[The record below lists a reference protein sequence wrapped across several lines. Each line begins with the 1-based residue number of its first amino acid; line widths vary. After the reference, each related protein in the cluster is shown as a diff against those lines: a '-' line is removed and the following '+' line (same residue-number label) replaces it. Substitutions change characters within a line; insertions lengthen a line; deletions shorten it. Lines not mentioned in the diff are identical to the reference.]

1 MSLDGL
7 ECTVASFRSRPAHE
21 GTTLR
26 LELQGEVDLD
36 ATEAIGS
43 VLKRAHAAAQELGAK
58 SVVLDLTKLEFV
70 NSSGIKHFVT
80 WIRNASELAEPA
92 AYDIKLVSNPLLPWQ
107 RRSLEALR
115 CFNPK
120 LVTIQTAQP
129 S

>member
-7 ECTVASFRSRPAHE
+7 ECAVASFRSHPHHE
-21 GTTLR
+21 GQTLR
-26 LELQGEVDLD
+26 VRLEGEVDLD
-36 ATEAIGS
+36 AIDAIS
-43 VLKRAHAAAQELGAK
+43 QVLKRAHAAAQELGAK
-58 SVVLDLTKLEFV
+58 QVVLDLTKLEFV

-80 WIRNASELAEPA
+80 WIRSASELTEPA

-120 LVTIQTAQP
+120 LVTVETAQP

>member
-7 ECTVASFRSRPAHE
+7 DCAVASFRSLPTHD
-21 GTTLR
+21 GNTLR

-36 ATEAIGS
+36 ATEAIGA
-43 VLKRAHAAAQELGAK
+43 VLKRTHAAAQELGAK
-58 SVVLDLTKLEFV
+58 SVVVDLTKLEFV

-92 AYDIKLVSNPLLPWQ
+92 AYEIKLVSNPLLPWQ

-120 LVTIQTAQP
+120 LVSVETAQ
-129 S
+129 SS

>member
-7 ECTVASFRSRPAHE
+7 ECAVASFRSRPQHE
-21 GTTLR
+21 GNTLR

-36 ATEAIGS
+36 ATDAVGALLE
-43 VLKRAHAAAQELGAK
+43 RAHAAAQELGAK

-80 WIRNASELAEPA
+80 WIRNASELVDSA
-92 AYDIKLVSNPLLPWQ
+92 AYAIRLVSNPLLPWQ

-120 LVTIQTAQP
+120 LVTIETAQP

>member
-7 ECTVASFRSRPAHE
+7 ECAVASFRSRPKHD
-21 GTTLR
+21 GDTLR
-26 LELQGEVDLD
+26 IELQGEVDLD
-36 ATEAIGS
+36 ATEAIGG
-43 VLKRAHAAAQELGAK
+43 VLKRTHAAAQQLGVKA
-58 SVVLDLTKLEFV
+58 VVLDLTKLEFV

-80 WIRNASELAEPA
+80 WIRNASELPETG
-92 AYDIKLVSNPLLPWQ
+92 AYEIKLVSNPLLPWQ

-120 LVTIQTAQP
+120 LVTIETAQP